1 MALVIS
7 ILKLI
12 CTVSCCYIYEKNI
25 HICCYTYQ
33 KKYTYYPDHTPTKK
47 KKIKIKDFGGYGTLL
62 YIFPR
67 ETQCFIH
74 PVTTIAAN
82 M

>member
-1 MALVIS
+1 MR
-7 ILKLI
+7 
-12 CTVSCCYIYEKNI
+12 KNI
-25 HICCYTYQ
+25 HI
-33 KKYTYYPDHTPTKK
+33 TPTPTPLPPKK
-47 KKIKIKDFGGYGTLL
+47 TQKIKDFGGCGTLL

-67 ETQCFIH
+67 ETRCSIH

>member
-7 ILKLI
+7 ILRLI
-12 CTVSCCYIYEKNI
+12 CTISCCYIYEK
-25 HICCYTYQ
+25 
-33 KKYTYYPDHTPTKK
+33 KYTYLLLHISEKIYILPRPTPPPK
-47 KKIKIKDFGGYGTLL
+47 KKIKIKDFGGCGTLL